1 MGLQLS
7 YLTWGIVQ
15 ERVMTKEYLPG
26 RFKSSTFL
34 VFNNRLLALFLS
46 LGIVAYKRL
55 VASKSDN
62 EPLKEAPLI
71 QYAPSSLSNSISS
84 WAQYE
89 ALKFVSFPTQVL
101 SKSCKILPVMLVGV
115 LVNKTTYPLIE
126 YLDATLITIGVGLF
140 TVAERTTPSVR
151 PSPAHDTI
159 YGIFLLLTYL
169 ICDSFTSQWQSRV
182 LKKYQIDQYQM
193 MLGINIWSCGLTALT
208 LLQSGEGLL
217 SIAFIIKDTS
227 AFVDNIILSVTSAVG
242 QLFIFYT
249 IKEHGPVVF
258 TIIMTT
264 RQLFSLVLSCL
275 LFGHMMTVLAA
286 IGAALVFVVVF
297 NKIKRKDPQQEKTND
312 K

>member
-1 MGLQLS
+1 MVQLAGMSLSPRTYTYLKLLFCFLGLQLS

-15 ERVMTKEYLPG
+15 ERVMTKDYLPG

-55 VASKSDN
+55 IASKGSS
-62 EPLKEAPLI
+62 ESLKEAPLL

-101 SKSCKILPVMLVGV
+101 SKSCKILPVMLVGA
-115 LVNKTTYPLIE
+115 LVNRTAYPLIE
-126 YLDATLITIGVGLF
+126 YLDATLITVGVGLF
-140 TVAERTTPSVR
+140 TVAERTAPSVR
-151 PSPAHDTI
+151 PSAAHDTL
-159 YGIFLLLTYL
+159 YGVCLLLTYL
-169 ICDSFTSQWQSRV
+169 FCDSFTSQWQSRV
-182 LKKYQIDQYQM
+182 YKTYQIDQYQM
-193 MLGINIWSCGLTALT
+193 MLGINVWSCGLTALS
-208 LLQSGEGLL
+208 LVQSGEGLL
-217 SIAFIIKDTS
+217 SIAFIMKDP
-227 AFVDNIILSVTSAVG
+227 AALVDNLILSVASAVG

-264 RQLFSLVLSCL
+264 RQLFSLVLSCM
-275 LFGHMMTVLAA
+275 LFGM
-286 IGAALVFVVVF
+286 
-297 NKIKRKDPQQEKTND
+297 P
-312 K
+312 